1 LSRQNEDSPNIDD
14 LTAICR
20 LKFKIEDGYMKKTF
34 NFNYDTKDLFL
45 NLKNFIIKNKK
56 KQGQLTLGKT
66 TQSKNKTAE
75 FILIKNLFNLNKEI
89 QDHIK
94 KIWCIDH
101 LI

>member
-1 LSRQNEDSPNIDD
+1 
-14 LTAICR
+14 
-20 LKFKIEDGYMKKTF
+20 
-34 NFNYDTKDLFL
+34 
-45 NLKNFIIKNKK
+45 LKNFIIKNKK

-75 FILIKNLFNLNKEI
+75 FILIKNLFNLNKEM